1 MHEIC
6 SPKKAPQK
14 LFSHSKGIGVCAQ
27 TSSPS
32 YLLMSS
38 LDAARAHAQLPGTFS
53 EPLQAAALANAQLR
67 RLPGLAIL
75 HDRLTP
81 GAQSMPGHDLFRGC

>member
-1 MHEIC
+1 MEMR
-6 SPKKAPQK
+6 
-14 LFSHSKGIGVCAQ
+14 LGFLMQ

-38 LDAARAHAQLPGTFS
+38 LDAARAHAQLPATFL
-53 EPLQAAALANAQLR
+53 EPIQAAALANTQLR
-67 RLPGLAIL
+67 TLPGISLL

-81 GAQSMPGHDLFRGC
+81 GRVPSSFTHLCPVQAMLLYVKISPLL

>member
-1 MHEIC
+1 LL
-6 SPKKAPQK
+6 P
-14 LFSHSKGIGVCAQ
+14 GAQ

-53 EPLQAAALANAQLR
+53 EPLQAAALANARLR
-67 RLPGLAIL
+67 DLPGIALL

-81 GAQSMPGHDLFRGC
+81 GAHLMSARSLSGAAVLLLM